1 MLTHSLDIKLQS
13 RPYRLWPNLG
23 LWARRGYY
31 KILFLTP
38 PPRQNLRHCLTCSTV
53 DKKKWQSGG
62 SAGIKS
68 QLFKGLRAKTQGH
81 QSNSSLE
88 KATFVYDKNGEMY
101 SVASVSGDGKNNI
114 FVVTI
119 LLVPWEWLK
128 RLLISEG
135 KRSINLLLA
144 TYNTTP
150 CFNTIL
156 VCCSICALRLSPRP
170 HSM

>member
-1 MLTHSLDIKLQS
+1 M
-13 RPYRLWPNLG
+13 WPNLG

-101 SVASVSGDGKNNI
+101 SVASVSGDGKNN
-114 FVVTI
+114 
-119 LLVPWEWLK
+119 
-128 RLLISEG
+128 
-135 KRSINLLLA
+135 
-144 TYNTTP
+144 TYNI
-150 CFNTIL
+150 FILRRDNTI
-156 VCCSICALRLSPRP
+156 SPLGVIKKTAYIRGEKINQSLAGYLQYYP
-170 HSM
+170 MF